1 MNFAA
6 FDGFLKLLGGA
17 LIVSGV
23 TLRFGAP
30 WALITAGALCI
41 GLVVSL
47 RRGPTDGS

>member
-6 FDGFLKLLGGA
+6 IEGFLKLLGGA

-23 TLRFGAP
+23 ALRFGAP
-30 WALITAGALCI
+30 WALIAAGALCL

>member
-6 FDGFLKLLGGA
+6 FNGLLTLLGGA

-23 TLRFGAP
+23 ALCFGTP
-30 WALITAGALCI
+30 WALITAGALCL